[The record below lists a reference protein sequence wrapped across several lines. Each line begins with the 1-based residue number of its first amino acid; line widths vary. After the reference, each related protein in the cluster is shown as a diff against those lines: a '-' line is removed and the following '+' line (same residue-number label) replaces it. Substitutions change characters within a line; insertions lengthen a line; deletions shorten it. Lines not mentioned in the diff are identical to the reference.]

1 MSIFLIG
8 WLPNFGQPASKDTC
22 TVFKH
27 SSSLFICIFFSGEY
41 AAHTGLRL
49 SINHTAVMPINFS
62 LTDYY
67 GV

>member
-27 SSSLFICIFFSGEY
+27 SSSLFICIFFFWRICSSHRFTFIY
-41 AAHTGLRL
+41 
-49 SINHTAVMPINFS
+49 
-62 LTDYY
+62 
-67 GV
+67 